1 MLSFFD
7 WVRAWLTRYLPER
20 HRLAQQSERSLEEI
34 AKSTASPLVDE
45 KLERET
51 KDIEREIRADRK
63 FSLAEAIG
71 REGGSFMKGESAI
84 PRPLRAANEIKQFI
98 TTSSPEPAGVLASEL
113 TLWATADVRVSRQLD
128 TPLVA
133 LAQIVN
139 SLLAEPTV
147 FYEFARRVA
156 IAQSKLTGDRPYFQQ
171 PDQPAHPEADYT
183 HHDIRQYLLDISDH
197 LRDFLEDHA

>member
-1 MLSFFD
+1 VEPPTSNS
-7 WVRAWLTRYLPER
+7 LP
-20 HRLAQQSERSLEEI
+20 
-34 AKSTASPLVDE
+34 DG
-45 KLERET
+45 KLKREA
-51 KDIEREIRADRK
+51 KDIEREIRAKRK

-98 TTSSPEPAGVLASEL
+98 ATFSPAPSGVLASEL

-133 LAQIVN
+133 LAQIVD
-139 SLLAEPTV
+139 SLLGEPIA

-183 HHDIRQYLLDISDH
+183 HSNIRQYLLDISQH
-197 LRDFLEDHA
+197 LGDSLEDHA

>member
-1 MLSFFD
+1 MFSLLDRLVGWF
-7 WVRAWLTRYLPER
+7 AKYLPER
-20 HRLAQQSERSLEEI
+20 YRPAQQPEKSVESIANSVPKPLSNGKLGTEE
-34 AKSTASPLVDE
+34 
-45 KLERET
+45 
-51 KDIEREIRADRK
+51 IEREIRAGRK

-71 REGGSFMKGESAI
+71 REGGGFMKGESAI

-98 TTSSPEPAGVLASEL
+98 TTFSPDPAGVLASEL
-113 TLWATADVRVSRQLD
+113 TLWATSDAGVSRQLD

-133 LAQIVN
+133 LAQIVD

-171 PDQPAHPEADYT
+171 LDQPAHPDADYT
-183 HHDIRQYLLDISDH
+183 HHNIRQYLLDISNY
-197 LRDFLEDHA
+197 LRDSLEDHA